1 MAEVWEGVDEV
12 LARSVAIKVLHRHL
26 AGDRAFIERFRREA
40 IAAARL
46 AHPNVVTTYD
56 AATEDDEAFI
66 VMELV
71 RGRSVRRV
79 LSDDGPFSA
88 ERAVTIGSQVATA
101 LAHAHAQ
108 GLIHRDIKPANIL
121 LCEDADGSVQ
131 AKVAD
136 FGIAKAM
143 STPDGELTMTGSI
156 VGTAK
161 YLAPEQ
167 VEGHEPDGRSDIY
180 ALGITLYEM
189 LCGRAPFSGD
199 TELATALAHLRSD
212 PTPPRR
218 IRPGIPAPLEAAV
231 LHAMARDPED
241 RPPTA
246 AAFRAELT
254 DIDLGTDDATSLI
267 VRDPTP
273 PAGSDMTSTL
283 APPRRPSGSRRV
295 LPGVLVVVVIVAVGV
310 LLGLLFS
317 RSGPSPSPSKAP
329 PPAAG
334 AAVPVSS
341 VKPFDPP
348 PGDGTEHDE
357 LAALAVDGDPSTFW
371 ETSHYNGPH
380 FGGLKPGVGLIL
392 QLNGPTALRQL
403 HVTTSTT
410 GWSADVYV
418 ASSPGGTLADW
429 GAPVATQSGIQ
440 GDATFDLGHHT
451 GGAVLLWITDPGP
464 DFHAQINEVSLTG

>member
-26 AGDRAFIERFRREA
+26 AGDQAFIERFRREA
-40 IAAARL
+40 VAAARL

-56 AATEDDEAFI
+56 AATEGDEAFI

-71 RGRSVRRV
+71 RGRSVRRA
-79 LSDDGPFSA
+79 LSDDGPFGA
-88 ERAVTIGSQVATA
+88 ERAVTIATQVATA
-101 LAHAHAQ
+101 LAHAHAH
-108 GLIHRDIKPANIL
+108 GLVHRDIKPANIL
-121 LCEDADGSVQ
+121 LCEDPDGSVQ

-167 VEGHEPDGRSDIY
+167 VEGREPDGRSDIY

-189 LCGRAPFSGD
+189 LCGRAPFNGD

-231 LHAMARDPED
+231 LHAMARDPDD

-254 DIDLGTDDATSLI
+254 DVDLGPDDATSLI

-273 PAGSDMTSTL
+273 QAGTDMTLPVTT
-283 APPRRPSGSRRV
+283 ARRPSRPRGV
-295 LPGVLVVVVIVAVGV
+295 PPGVLLVVGIVAVGV
-310 LLGLLFS
+310 IRGLLFPRGDS
-317 RSGPSPSPSKAP
+317 PTPSPKAP
-329 PPAAG
+329 AAPAG
-334 AAVPVSS
+334 
-341 VKPFDPP
+341 
-348 PGDGTEHDE
+348 
-357 LAALAVDGDPSTFW
+357 
-371 ETSHYNGPH
+371 
-380 FGGLKPGVGLIL
+380 
-392 QLNGPTALRQL
+392 
-403 HVTTSTT
+403 
-410 GWSADVYV
+410 
-418 ASSPGGTLADW
+418 
-429 GAPVATQSGIQ
+429 
-440 GDATFDLGHHT
+440 
-451 GGAVLLWITDPGP
+451 
-464 DFHAQINEVSLTG
+464 